1 ATDSTG
7 WRIPPN
13 FHLGLRLVVCRQE

>member
-1 ATDSTG
+1 
-7 WRIPPN
+7 PPN